1 MKRIAII
8 AAAGLAMAAAAN
20 PVAQWFHFGD
30 AAAPAPSVPY
40 LSDSLSA
47 MWTFNAADWT
57 NANYGAGSLAREFG
71 LQAGGEA
78 IQGDGVV
85 MLTGA
90 TSYAISPRSMAPTN
104 TGTIAMRI
112 SLTNNIT
119 AYFSYIAGGAFAT
132 ADMRTRY
139 VAGGHEWAAYVGSA
153 AQWGPTIVAY
163 PLNQY
168 ATLVWTWTTND
179 MRVYRLAEGASVV
192 TQIMADA
199 SCSITWTATV
209 ARVWG
214 AATAG
219 ASAWFGP
226 CDEIRIYNR
235 VVSSNEAV
243 GIAFDMPWGL

>member
-1 MKRIAII
+1 VKRIAII
-8 AAAGLAMAAAAN
+8 AAAGLAMAAAAD

-30 AAAPAPSVPY
+30 AAAPEPSTPY
-40 LSDSLSA
+40 LAESLSA
-47 MWTFNAADWT
+47 MWTFNSADWT
-57 NANYGAGSLAREFG
+57 NANYGAGSLARESGF
-71 LQAGGEA
+71 A

-85 MLTGA
+85 TLTGK
-90 TSYAISPRSMAPTN
+90 TSYAISPLSMAPTN
-104 TGTIAMRI
+104 TGTIAMRV
-112 SLTNNIT
+112 SSTTNVSS
-119 AYFSYIAGGAFAT
+119 YLSYIAGGAFAQN
-132 ADMRTRY
+132 DMRVRY
-139 VAGGHEWAAYVGSA
+139 ITTGHEWAAWSASA
-153 AQWGPTIVAY
+153 AQWQTTVAY
-163 PLNQY
+163 PLDQY
-168 ATLVWTWTTND
+168 ATLIWTWTTDD

-214 AATAG
+214 AQAAG
-219 ASAWFGP
+219 GSGWFGP